1 MFGILRLVDIGGERM
16 KYEEYNKDDVM
27 GLFGSDLLAYVN
39 YMLSKGYT
47 LAQLNHTKGI
57 RRQTIRDRLKKGGFV
72 FDKTV
77 NRYVSE
83 SEIGKI
89 ESKTIP
95 LKQTEHIPEL
105 SCGGSGENILGEVL
119 DELESLKK
127 RLELIEQREEQRKQE
142 IKSLQGQNTA
152 LKVGKLELIA
162 FRSKA
167 KNRNYP
173 LHLEVYGLLD
183 RFHAENPHI
192 KVKDVVNS
200 ILYKG
205 LSELY
210 EE

>member
-1 MFGILRLVDIGGERM
+1 MR
-16 KYEEYNKDDVM
+16 YEEYNKDDVM
-27 GLFGSDLLAYVN
+27 GLYGADLLAYVN

-57 RRQTIRDRLKKGGFV
+57 RRQTVRDRLKKDGFI
-72 FDKTV
+72 FDKTI

-83 SEIGKI
+83 SEICKRDSHTI
-89 ESKTIP
+89 LSKQKEP
-95 LKQTEHIPEL
+95 IPEL
-105 SCGGSGENILGEVL
+105 SFGGNGENILGEVL
-119 DELESLKK
+119 DALESLKN
-127 RLELIEQREEQRKQE
+127 RLELIERREEQRNQE
-142 IKSLQGQNTA
+142 FKSLQGQNTA

-162 FRSKA
+162 FHSKA

-173 LHLEVYGLLD
+173 LYPEVYELLD
-183 RFHAENPHI
+183 RLREENPHI
-192 KVKDVVNS
+192 KIKDVVNS